1 MISIENIHKKF
12 GDLEVLKGVSL
23 EVKKGEVI
31 AIIGPS
37 GTGKSTLLRCVNYL
51 ERPEEGRITIGD
63 LSVDAKTATKQE
75 ILKLRQRTSM
85 VFQSYNLFKHKT
97 ALENV
102 MEPLVAAKGMK
113 KSQAE
118 HIAKVGLLDKAD
130 QYPSKLSGGQQQR
143 IGIARAMAV
152 HPQLMLFDEPTSAL
166 DPELVGEV
174 LKVIKDLAENH
185 MTMLI
190 VTHEMKFAQQVADR
204 VIFMDGGGIVEE
216 GPPQQIFSS
225 PRSERTI
232 RFLNMVRQKDL

>member
-1 MISIENIHKKF
+1 M
-12 GDLEVLKGVSL
+12 
-23 EVKKGEVI
+23 
-31 AIIGPS
+31 
-37 GTGKSTLLRCVNYL
+37 
-51 ERPEEGRITIGD
+51 
-63 LSVDAKTATKQE
+63 
-75 ILKLRQRTSM
+75 
-85 VFQSYNLFKHKT
+85 
-97 ALENV
+97 
-102 MEPLVAAKGMK
+102 
-113 KSQAE
+113 
-118 HIAKVGLLDKAD
+118 DKAD